1 MIVSNRK
8 RSIVPPYICS
18 DDLSIASIVS
28 SSRLSPSSLGYMER
42 FYKV

>member
-8 RSIVPPYICS
+8 RSIVPYICS